1 MKNLHHENRIKA
13 QEVSAEEYAYYA
25 NYGETNEE
33 PEPGWHSGEAMGL
46 VRGYDSDTVSES
58 LGFETACLA
67 HKGKKYFRVLNFL
80 QKIHNVDFHHLCT
93 VFTHS
98 FHILYYKHPLL

>member
-1 MKNLHHENRIKA
+1 MDSNEEEGTLYLHQENRIKA

-25 NYGETNEE
+25 NYGDTDKE

-67 HKGKKYFRVLNFL
+67 HKGKNTFAF
-80 QKIHNVDFHHLCT
+80 
-93 VFTHS
+93 
-98 FHILYYKHPLL
+98 